1 MKKILFVAM
10 AATMFAACT
19 QNEELENA
27 ASNKEM
33 KFNTAVMSTTRG
45 TAISNTTFS
54 KFTLYAYYGTEGNTK
69 EIIGG
74 VDFSKTGETWSTSDS
89 KTFYWPGENEVN
101 FWGYSAVDAD
111 GNTSKKITNYDET
124 NKTFKFEVQAA
135 LDDQEDLLVADVVGI
150 KSTTAGGTAS
160 ISFKHALTKMS
171 FKVIGQETS
180 ADFSYNVTGIEIS
193 AKATETY
200 DFSTSDWKNTAETT
214 ATKFTLTAPAEA
226 ISGATP
232 KDVTGF
238 LMMIPQTGA
247 TITVTYSVTAG
258 SYTETN
264 LEKTFTFDDW
274 AKGKNIAY
282 TITLPAD
289 KITPMTIKG
298 TAEDTGWDTPN
309 DGNLT
314 PKTDTPAGE

>member
-27 ASNKEM
+27 VSNKEM
-33 KFNTAVMSTTRG
+33 KFNTAVMSTTRA
-45 TAISNTTFS
+45 TAISNSNFS
-54 KFTLYAYYGTEGNTK
+54 KFTLYAYYGTEGDTK
-69 EIIGG
+69 EIINGE
-74 VDFSKTGETWSTSDS
+74 DFSKSGETWSTSDS

-101 FWGYSAVDAD
+101 FWGYSAVKAD
-111 GNTSKKITNYDET
+111 GSTKSESITDYN
-124 NKTFKFEVQAA
+124 NKTFKFAVQTT
-135 LDDQEDLLVADVVGI
+135 LDNQEDLLVADVTKI

-180 ADFSYNVTGIEIS
+180 TDFSYNVTGIEIN
-193 AKATETY
+193 AKDTETY
-200 DFSTSDWKNTAETT
+200 DFSTSAWQTT
-214 ATKFTLTAPAEA
+214 SSTTPTKFTLTAPAEA

-258 SYTETN
+258 GYTETN

-282 TITLPAD
+282 IITLPAD

-298 TAEDTGWDTPN
+298 TAEDTGWDTSN
-309 DGNLT
+309 NGTLT